1 LDLDGS
7 GDYVTVPDAAALDPG
22 GEMSVSVWI
31 RPDRRSTQYVV
42 KKASSSADGYEIGL
56 SSSGRVFFRLNE
68 DSSRNTYRADSSS
81 SYPTNGSTWM
91 HVVGTYDGST
101 VRLYIDGTL
110 EDSIPGP
117 SSVAANSLPLGL
129 GAEPSGY
136 RSMNGAIDEAGIYG
150 YALSAAEVDALANP

>member
-1 LDLDGS
+1 
-7 GDYVTVPDAAALDPG
+7 
-22 GEMSVSVWI
+22 
-31 RPDRRSTQYVV
+31 
-42 KKASSSADGYEIGL
+42 
-56 SSSGRVFFRLNE
+56 
-68 DSSRNTYRADSSS
+68 
-81 SYPTNGSTWM
+81 M

-150 YALSAAEVDALANP
+150 YALSAAEVDALATP